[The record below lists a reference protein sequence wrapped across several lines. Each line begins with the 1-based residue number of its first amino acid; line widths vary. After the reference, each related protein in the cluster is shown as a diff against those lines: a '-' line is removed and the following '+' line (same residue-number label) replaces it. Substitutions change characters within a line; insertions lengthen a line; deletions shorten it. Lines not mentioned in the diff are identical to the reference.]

1 MSGRIIPL
9 PLRLLGIILILFLP
23 VARPLSAAIPGP
35 ASESVLMQVSSGNGQ
50 GYSIKVLGI
59 RDGGTFLVD
68 VGSMAR
74 ALRLRSVFDGLQMQI
89 DEEFGAPA
97 TSCVVTAGNGF
108 SLVVPADGRS
118 RRLLQLSSVPS
129 ARQGRLYLP
138 ARQAS
143 RLFSLWLDRDISFDQ
158 ASGRLKASLV
168 PRRQGASYRSIGVI
182 IPEVPVDPQ
191 PSGSA
196 TPSPVPVPP
205 QRSGPTVIE
214 DVQVET
220 LANGC
225 IVRLVAAGAQSPASY
240 LKPDLRGNAYLT
252 IEKSGGSLQRLAR
265 RFPDGAV
272 TSIVPTP
279 LPGGGLQFTVALN
292 TEAFTLKS
300 SSFQYDPATNS
311 YLLYVMSDVDVGAL
325 RRTEKERMIQRQLSR
340 DANKWQLDAVVID
353 AGHGGKDPGAIG
365 TRGTR
370 EKDVVLNLANDLGMF
385 IRQKWPGVKVIYTRR
400 DDRFIPLKERGRI
413 ANMYGG
419 KLFVSIHCNSTAGNS
434 RVRGPEVYI
443 LGPHKSQA
451 ALDVAMVENAAIS
464 REENFRENYKGFSDE
479 YLIMSSMAQSAFA
492 MQSTEL
498 AQDVIR
504 KLDRNGS
511 NNGLGVRQAG
521 FMVLWTPSMPSIL
534 VEAGYL
540 SNPDE
545 EKLLRNREYQTR
557 VAYGVFQGLQQYR
570 SRYETRQLAA
580 GAARGDD

>member
-1 MSGRIIPL
+1 MSGRTTPS
-9 PLRLLGIILILFLP
+9 PLRLLGIIAILFLSVSRP
-23 VARPLSAAIPGP
+23 VSAAVAGP
-35 ASESVLMQVSSGNGQ
+35 ASESLLMQVSSGNGQ
-50 GYSIKVLGI
+50 GYTIRVIGI
-59 RDGGTFLVD
+59 RDGGSFLVD

-108 SLVVPADGRS
+108 ALVASADSGS
-118 RRLLQLSSVPS
+118 RRLLQLSAVPS

-143 RLFSLWLDRDISFDQ
+143 RLFSLWLDRDIAYEP
-158 ASGRLKASLV
+158 ASGRLKASLA
-168 PRRQGASYRSIGVI
+168 PRRAGASYRSIGI
-182 IPEVPVDPQ
+182 IQQDATVDP
-191 PSGSA
+191 PPPASA
-196 TPSPVPVPP
+196 SPSPVPASP

-225 IVRLVAAGAQSPASY
+225 IVRLIASGGQSPASY

-252 IEKSGGSLQRLAR
+252 IEKAGGRLTRLAR

-272 TSIVPTP
+272 TSVLPTP

-311 YLLYVMSDVDVGAL
+311 YQLYVMSDVDVEAL

-340 DANKWQLDAVVID
+340 DANKWLLDAVVID

-370 EKDVVLNLANDLGMF
+370 EKDVVLNLAKDLGMF
-385 IRQKWPGVKVIYTRR
+385 IRQKWPGVKVIYTRS
-400 DDRFIPLKERGRI
+400 DDRFIPLNERGRI
-413 ANMYGG
+413 ANRYGG

-451 ALDVAMVENAAIS
+451 ALDVAMFENSVIS
-464 REENFRENYKGFSDE
+464 REENYRENYKGFSDE

-521 FMVLWTPSMPSIL
+521 FMVLWTPSMPSVL

-540 SNPDE
+540 SNSDE

-557 VAYGVFQGLQQYR
+557 VAYGIFQGLQQYR
-570 SRYETRQLAA
+570 TRYESRQLAA
-580 GAARGDD
+580 GGGGEG

>member
-1 MSGRIIPL
+1 MSGRIKSA
-9 PLRLLGIILILFLP
+9 PLRLLGIILILFLT
-23 VARPLSAAIPGP
+23 VAGPLSAAVPGP
-35 ASESVLMQVSSGNGQ
+35 APESVLMQVSSGNGQ
-50 GYSIKVLGI
+50 AYSIKVPGI
-59 RDGGTFLVD
+59 RDGGSFLVD

-97 TSCVVTAGNGF
+97 TSCVLTAGNGF
-108 SLVVPADGRS
+108 SLVVPADGGR
-118 RRLLQLSSVPS
+118 RRLLQLSAVPS

-182 IPEVPVDPQ
+182 EPEAPVDQ
-191 PSGSA
+191 PPPS
-196 TPSPVPVPP
+196 TSPVPVPTP
-205 QRSGPTVIE
+205 RSGPTVIE

-225 IVRLVAAGAQSPASY
+225 IVRLVASGAQSPASY

-252 IEKSGGSLQRLAR
+252 IEKAGGSLARLAR

-272 TSIVPTP
+272 TSVVPIP

-311 YLLYVMSDVDVGAL
+311 YQLYVMSDVDVGAL

-340 DANKWQLDAVVID
+340 DANRWQLDAVVID
-353 AGHGGKDPGAIG
+353 VGHGGKDPGAIG

-451 ALDVAMVENAAIS
+451 ALDVAMFENSVIS
-464 REENFRENYKGFSDE
+464 REENSRENYRGFSDE

-570 SRYETRQLAA
+570 SRYETRQLTA
-580 GAARGDD
+580 GTRGDD